1 MVAEAF
7 SITLPM
13 DKILSAV
20 DDNIKI
26 WLFSYCVSS
35 RRLSPDKV
43 PKGSTVNSTEFQDFT
58 RLVDIIL
65 ARNIRI
71 TTLSELVGIQPKV
84 YS

>member
-1 MVAEAF
+1 MVIQLLCFIQKTFCRDE
-7 SITLPM
+7 
-13 DKILSAV
+13 
-20 DDNIKI
+20 N
-26 WLFSYCVSS
+26 
-35 RRLSPDKV
+35 DKV